1 MDLNNTTSWKFCE
14 VFNSKSRHPIDGKFS
29 PKAFYINYIII
40 IVFNIILAVLTISL
54 NLVTILAYWKSAHLR
69 RKSSYFLIMLLS
81 ITDFATGLFGN
92 AGFMIVM
99 AIKVLKQDPD
109 CLMFTLLELLAF
121 CVTAMSFMTS
131 FLLNAE
137 RYLGI
142 VHPFF
147 HRRIVT
153 KSKLLVTAVIL
164 WSGIPIFVVTSRIV
178 FNRITKFLSSIVV
191 LLIVIACIYF
201 YVAIYVA
208 NQKARKRSRAEEVNN
223 RAGKIAQDIKL
234 AKSCT
239 IVIACTIVCFVPF
252 AATNPIVTRNYLKYS
267 LRNWACTLAFASASL
282 NSLVFFWWN
291 PALRNEA
298 RKVLVLCI

>member
-1 MDLNNTTSWKFCE
+1 
-14 VFNSKSRHPIDGKFS
+14 
-29 PKAFYINYIII
+29 
-40 IVFNIILAVLTISL
+40 
-54 NLVTILAYWKSAHLR
+54 
-69 RKSSYFLIMLLS
+69 MLLS

-164 WSGIPIFVVTSRIV
+164 WCIAIFGVNSRIV

-208 NQKARKRSRAEEVNN
+208 NLKARKRSRSEEVNN

-239 IVIACTIVCFVPF
+239 IVIACTIVCLVPF
-252 AATNPIVTRNYLKYS
+252 AATNPIVTHNYLKYS
-267 LRNWACTLAFASASL
+267 LRNWACTLAFSSASL
-282 NSLVFFWWN
+282 NSLVFFWRN

-298 RKVLVLCI
+298 RKVLILCTS